1 MHKKILIIGA
11 VALGTKVATRCKRL
25 NPNTEITMIDQGS
38 FISYGGCGM
47 PYYLSSE
54 VEQIDELQKTS
65 ANVLRDPQFFIN
77 VKGVDHVK
85 IRTKALEINRQEK
98 YVLVENLDTK
108 TQEKI
113 FYDELVLGMGSTPIL
128 PKINGLNLKNVTTI
142 AGLEDAQAIREHC
155 ETGLNDIVIIGAG
168 FSAIEIAVGLSDM
181 WGINCTLIKR
191 SPRMLPTLLSPT
203 ISDMVKNDLS
213 KANINIIS
221 EEEVLEFIGDEQ
233 GKVCEVVTSKRKI
246 KAQHVILAMGVKPNM
261 ELAEKAGLACH
272 PKCGVLVNE
281 YLQTSDPNIYAGG
294 DLIALKN
301 LISNQE
307 MHLPMGSM
315 ANRQGRIIGT
325 NVAGGNPITGKET
338 FSGAVGTWIMKLNLG
353 TVSGTGLNE
362 DQAKKAGF
370 DAISIPM
377 EQLDKAHFYP
387 EKSMMSLEVVVDKKT
402 RRILGMQG
410 YCEDGMS
417 LKARIDAMAVMLQ
430 YGQPTIHDLSN
441 AEVSYSP
448 PFASA
453 MDIFNA
459 CGNVA
464 DNIVTG
470 LAKFITPQEFDE
482 LFAQREKNN
491 YIFLD
496 ARPGLEPKKLQE
508 KYPNYFYAT
517 SLETFEKDIENVPLD
532 KNIAIIC
539 NSGTRA
545 YECQLKLKAK
555 GIQAVNSSGGMQ
567 AMKKR
572 GKEY

>member
-54 VEQIDELQKTS
+54 VEHIDELQKTS
-65 ANVLRDPQFFIN
+65 ANVLRNPQFFTE
-77 VKGVDHVK
+77 VKEIDHVK

-98 YVLVENLDTK
+98 YVVVENLDTK
-108 TQEKI
+108 QQEKI
-113 FYDELVLGMGSTPIL
+113 YYDELVLGMGSTPIL
-128 PKINGLNLKNVTTI
+128 PKVKGLELKNITTI
-142 AGLEDAQAIREHC
+142 AGLEDAQAIRQHC
-155 ETGLNDIVIIGAG
+155 EKGMNDIVIIGAG

-191 SPRMLPTLLSPT
+191 SPRMLPSLVSPT
-203 ISDMVKNDLS
+203 ISDMIKNDLS
-213 KANINIIS
+213 QANINIIS
-221 EEEVLEFIGDEQ
+221 EEEILEFVGNEN
-233 GKVCEVVTSKRKI
+233 GAVCEVVTSNHRI
-246 KAQHVILAMGVKPNM
+246 KADHVILAMGIRPNM

-272 PKCGVLVNE
+272 AKYGVLVNE

-307 MHLPMGSM
+307 MNLPMGSM

-325 NVAGGNPITGKET
+325 NVAGGNPVIGMET
-338 FSGAVGTWIMKLNLG
+338 FPGAVGTWIMKLNNG

-362 DQAKKAGF
+362 DLAKKAGF
-370 DAISIPM
+370 DAISISM
-377 EQLDKAHFYP
+377 EQLDRAHFYP

-410 YCEDGMS
+410 YCEDGTA

-430 YGQPTIHDLSN
+430 IGKPTLHDLSN

-453 MDIFNA
+453 MDVFNA

-482 LFAQREKNN
+482 LFAQKETNN
-491 YIFLD
+491 YVFLD
-496 ARPGLEPKKLQE
+496 ARPGLDPKKLEE

-517 SLETFEKDIENVPLD
+517 SLETFEKDLEKVPLN

-555 GIQAVNSSGGMQ
+555 GIQSVNSAGGMQ